1 MVDVSAERRT
11 ADHLKEM
18 VKDVIKDVQEEWG
31 LEIVAITSDA
41 SGESRAA
48 RKRLVQEFPWLVA
61 PDCYA
66 HQVSGLF
73 DAHLF
78 PIKLS

>member
-11 ADHLKEM
+11 ADHLKKM

-48 RKRLVQEFPWLVA
+48 
-61 PDCYA
+61 
-66 HQVSGLF
+66 
-73 DAHLF
+73 
-78 PIKLS
+78 

>member
-18 VKDVIKDVQEEWG
+18 VKDVIKDVQKEWG

-48 RKRLVQEFPWLVA
+48 QKWLVQEFPWLVA